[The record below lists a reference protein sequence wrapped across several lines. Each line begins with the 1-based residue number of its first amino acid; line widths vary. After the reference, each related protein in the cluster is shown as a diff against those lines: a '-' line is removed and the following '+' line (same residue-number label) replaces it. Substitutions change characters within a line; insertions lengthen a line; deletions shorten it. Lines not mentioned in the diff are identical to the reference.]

1 MTGQSGAAS
10 TRATRPARWIE
21 PEPISIPS
29 DWETS
34 PLVSRILW
42 KRGLR
47 TAIEVRRF
55 MNPQLADLNN
65 PFLMESM
72 HAAVARLMAA
82 IAGKQKVLL
91 YGDYDVDGITSIVI
105 LKTALRLA
113 GLDTTFHVP
122 HRLKDGYGM
131 HAEVIEQAAAAGVTL
146 IISVDTG
153 IRANAFVEQAK
164 AFGIDCIVTDHH
176 LPEATLPP
184 AVAVLNPNRVDCG
197 YPEKNLCGA
206 GVTFKLIQALFES
219 LAWDQSRRLKVLA
232 SLLKLVAVATVAD
245 VVPLEG
251 ENRIIVKYGL
261 LDLAQTRN
269 PGLRALLAVSGFEQ
283 NQSPSAGQVAFRL
296 APRINAAGRMANAS
310 DAIEMFLTADES
322 RALTLANQMNDLN
335 TERQQTEKDILE
347 AILRECE
354 KIPVTNND
362 AALVFAGENWHKGVV
377 GIVASRMVDRFHRP
391 AFVLSIDTATQ
402 KVQGSGRSAA
412 NFHLLHA
419 LESMPELFIKFG
431 GHKQAAGLTLELR
444 NLESFRQ
451 RFQALAQS
459 QLNPEDFCKTY
470 DFDARVELQ
479 ELNDETVDML
489 LAMAPFGMGNPAP
502 LLLARHVQL
511 AAPAEVFAEKHLRL
525 KFRHNGRMLIMK
537 AWEMGRHASE
547 LRTGDLL
554 DIAFVVEDDP
564 YSKSRGYSHWSATIK
579 DFTITT
585 GPTL

>member
-310 DAIEMFLTADES
+310 DAIEMFHS
-322 RALTLANQMNDLN
+322 RRVPRSNPGQPN
-335 TERQQTEKDILE
+335 ERSQHRAPTD
-347 AILRECE
+347 
-354 KIPVTNND
+354 
-362 AALVFAGENWHKGVV
+362 GEGY
-377 GIVASRMVDRFHRP
+377 F
-391 AFVLSIDTATQ
+391 
-402 KVQGSGRSAA
+402 GSD
-412 NFHLLHA
+412 
-419 LESMPELFIKFG
+419 P
-431 GHKQAAGLTLELR
+431 
-444 NLESFRQ
+444 
-451 RFQALAQS
+451 
-459 QLNPEDFCKTY
+459 
-470 DFDARVELQ
+470 ARVRK
-479 ELNDETVDML
+479 DT
-489 LAMAPFGMGNPAP
+489 
-502 LLLARHVQL
+502 
-511 AAPAEVFAEKHLRL
+511 
-525 KFRHNGRMLIMK
+525 
-537 AWEMGRHASE
+537 
-547 LRTGDLL
+547 
-554 DIAFVVEDDP
+554 
-564 YSKSRGYSHWSATIK
+564 SHQQ
-579 DFTITT
+579 
-585 GPTL
+585 